1 MLTGRGIHA
10 DREPYYTNGLHSDDQ
25 CLICRDYEER
35 ENGRENKR
43 DKKEAIK
50 LRKYKN
56 LKQNDCW
63 HSKTR
68 SKHKKVQTNAYL
80 F

>member
-1 MLTGRGIHA
+1 MLTGRGMHA

-50 LRKYKN
+50 LRNKIQTQKGSN
-56 LKQNDCW
+56 ERLLILKGT
-63 HSKTR
+63 HR
-68 SKHKKVQTNAYL
+68 
-80 F
+80 